1 MAITKTQ
8 KKNLQIIQNFLFEAR
23 TDLDAFKERHKGFL
37 DYMKEDV
44 IQDSL
49 DSLKRIEKNI
59 NYEFQLKVK

>member
-8 KKNLQIIQNFLFEAR
+8 KKNLQIIQNFLYEAR

-49 DSLKRIEKNI
+49 D
-59 NYEFQLKVK
+59 

>member
-23 TDLDAFKERHKGFL
+23 TDLDAFKERNKGFL

-59 NYEFQLKVK
+59 NHEFQLLK